1 MYLYEQL
8 LVFAASQET
17 KDITRPVLDHQHAVP
32 TADYDVVHASRR
44 FQKICELLF
53 FDSQLLK
60 SLS

>member
-1 MYLYEQL
+1 
-8 LVFAASQET
+8 
-17 KDITRPVLDHQHAVP
+17 VLDHQHAVP